1 MAANTIITLPMKM
14 MSKKFCFKEFNSTKW
29 FFIERDVSSPSV
41 FFSFN
46 KGFNV
51 VFFFYSKK

>member
-14 MSKKFCFKEFNSTKW
+14 MSKKLCFKEFNSTKW